1 MSLATG
7 FERLD
12 RRWIFLITALLVLLP
27 LLWPLNLPLEP
38 SPPVRN
44 YFDAVEALPP
54 GSLVLVSC
62 DFDPASRP
70 ELEPMARTTL
80 THLFRRKCKVVVVCL
95 FQGGARFV
103 DVVVEDVARSQ
114 RRTYGVD
121 YANLG
126 YKPGDE
132 AVMVL
137 MGQSLVNTFPRDQ
150 AGRDVASLPIMQG
163 VRNYSSFALL
173 VSLSAGYPGTKEYV
187 QQVQGRFHVP
197 IVAGVTAVTAP
208 ALYPYL
214 HTGQLQGLLG
224 GMAGAAEYEE
234 LRYERGMASRGMDAQ
249 SLAHVF
255 IGLCIV
261 LGNIAYWENRRR
273 AAR

>member
-12 RRWIFLITALLVLLP
+12 RRWIFLATAMLVLMP

-38 SPPVRN
+38 SAPVRN
-44 YFDAVEALPP
+44 YYRAIETLPP
-54 GSLVLVSC
+54 GSLVLVSA

-80 THLFRRKCKVVVVCL
+80 NHLFRRRCKVVVVCL
-95 FQGGARFV
+95 YQGGARFV
-103 DVVVEDVARSQ
+103 DAIVEDVARERHQ
-114 RRTYGVD
+114 RYGVD

-150 AGRDVASLPIMQG
+150 AGRDVSMLPVMQG
-163 VRNYSSFALL
+163 VRNYSNFALL
-173 VSLSAGYPGTKEYV
+173 VSLSTGYPGTKEYV

-208 ALYPYL
+208 TLYPYL
-214 HTGQLQGLLG
+214 QSGQLQGLLG
-224 GMAGAAEYEE
+224 GMAGAAEYED
-234 LRYERGMASRGMDAQ
+234 LRFERGMASRGMDAQ

-261 LGNIAYWENRRR
+261 LGNLAYWENRRR